1 MHRLRLALFPLF
13 ILAAL
18 PSGAALDAPKLL
30 APAHN
35 EVSTNARPAFTWAA
49 VPGATAYEIEVAADF
64 DFKTIVHP
72 LTRVTGTSFTPAKPL
87 FPAQRIWRVR
97 ALDAAGNPGKWTAPR
112 VYRLRPEPKT
122 SAAPTPPASAA
133 AASAAKPGRTLRLL
147 TPANNQESTNAR
159 PEFTWTPVTGATAY
173 EIEVAAD
180 YNFKTIVHPLTR
192 VTGTSFTP
200 AKPLFPAQRFW
211 RVRVIDASGKPGPW
225 SASFVYKLKPAPLA
239 ETRPVESRPAVYPAH
254 NQTGIVQQ
262 PSFTWEPEP
271 GAAAYEIE
279 IAADY
284 DYKKVVVPVTRVETP
299 RFVPLKPLATYNR
312 FWRTRA
318 LAADGRAG
326 PWSATRVYKL
336 HAPAHTIAIP
346 AGATLDQIRATIAAA
361 PASSLITFA
370 PKATYRLK
378 LPQGDSHFL
387 VLEKRDDLILDG
399 NDSLFIIETP
409 TAGAVALRDCRRVTL
424 RRFRFDYDPLPH
436 SIGAVESVNPA
447 PANEVS
453 TVTLRRLPGYPDFDA
468 PHMLA

>member
-1 MHRLRLALFPLF
+1 MTSRTLTSTAPL
-13 ILAAL
+13 LAAL
-18 PSGAALDAPKLL
+18 ALALLPGSACVVSRAGTGVPPMPKSAGFPARDLANNSQTKRDPGHIRAPENTANNSPASIPGRARPPRALPSPALPPALPSALH
-30 APAHN
+30 PAHN
-35 EVSTNARPAFTWAA
+35 S
-49 VPGATAYEIEVAADF
+49 
-64 DFKTIVHP
+64 
-72 LTRVTGTSFTPAKPL
+72 S
-87 FPAQRIWRVR
+87 
-97 ALDAAGNPGKWTAPR
+97 
-112 VYRLRPEPKT
+112 
-122 SAAPTPPASAA
+122 
-133 AASAAKPGRTLRLL
+133 
-147 TPANNQESTNAR
+147 
-159 PEFTWTPVTGATAY
+159 
-173 EIEVAAD
+173 
-180 YNFKTIVHPLTR
+180 
-192 VTGTSFTP
+192 
-200 AKPLFPAQRFW
+200 
-211 RVRVIDASGKPGPW
+211 
-225 SASFVYKLKPAPLA
+225 
-239 ETRPVESRPAVYPAH
+239 
-254 NQTGIVQQ
+254 GIVQH

-299 RFVPLKPLATYNR
+299 RFVPLKPLYPATR

-346 AGATLDQIRATIAAA
+346 AGATLEQIRATIDAA

-370 PKATYRLK
+370 PNTTYRLK
-378 LPQGDSHFL
+378 PAEGDYL
-387 VLEKRDDLILDG
+387 IMLEKRDDLILDG
-399 NDSLFIIETP
+399 NDSLFIIQTP
-409 TAGAVALRDCRRVTL
+409 TAGAIRMNECRRVTF